1 MPRTSQP
8 SKRSIAPRVPPLL
21 DVLQRLAYDL
31 QDGLDAGFAALAAV
45 GPPPRRPS
53 RIKPKREPG
62 YMEREVLLERGY
74 ERLNRFVCYHPLCV
88 LIEIIEAREPGIS
101 FTLGDFVNKDLRT
114 GSKPVPV
121 TPSRLI
127 DLLQPSPEYRPRV
140 EQELR
145 RIGEFDATGETADI
159 LARFEAECPGE
170 LRRLGFAV
178 GEDDAD
184 PDANQPNHT
193 KTSSSRRHRMTVE
206 QANEKAMELAA
217 KEG

>member
-53 RIKPKREPG
+53 RIKPK
-62 YMEREVLLERGY
+62 
-74 ERLNRFVCYHPLCV
+74 
-88 LIEIIEAREPGIS
+88 REPGIS